1 MEEPCDHKNNKNKHM
16 KKLSIILALLIT
28 TISCKG
34 NENKPADSLS
44 IKTEQNKLKRYQLE
58 SGIIHFTSTISGNVL
73 GSTMTGAGTET
84 IYFKDWGA
92 IELKDEKS
100 SETTHIKIF
109 GKTKEETKNKHT
121 INKLDNGEWYIVDFD
136 RKEITAKRSMPID
149 MITAFH
155 PDSDAGDAGKEMI
168 KGLGGKKIG
177 EENYMGYPCEIWE
190 AMGVKQWV
198 HKHITL
204 KIETTV
210 MGITTSKKA
219 TKIEFNIAVPDKYF
233 TLPDFPIIEEE
244 SVFNNEEMNIEKGDM
259 EDINANMEMLSKL
272 TYEEW
277 KKMALADESD
287 EEMQQM
293 SEEELHQTYD
303 MIQKMVKMRK
313 GN

>member
-1 MEEPCDHKNNKNKHM
+1 M
-16 KKLSIILALLIT
+16 KKLSIILALFIV

-44 IKTEQNKLKRYQLE
+44 IKTEQNKLKRYQVE
-58 SGIIHFTSTISGNVL
+58 SGIIHFTSTISGKVL
-73 GSTMTGAGTET
+73 GSTMTGIGTEI

-109 GKTKEETKNKHT
+109 GKTKEETTTKHT
-121 INKLDNGEWYIVDFD
+121 INKLDNGQWYTVDFN
-136 RKEITAKRSMPID
+136 RKEITARRSIPID

-168 KGLGGKKIG
+168 KDLGGKKIG

-210 MGITTSKKA
+210 MGVTTSKKA
-219 TKIEFNIAVPDKYF
+219 TKIEFNIAVPDKHF
-233 TLPDFPIIEEE
+233 KLPDFPIKKEE
-244 SVFNNEEMNIEKGDM
+244 SFFDNEDMNFNMDDM
-259 EDINANMEMLSKL
+259 EDIDEKMDMLSKMSF
-272 TYEEW
+272 EEW
-277 KKMALADESD
+277 KKISLADESD
-287 EEMQQM
+287 EEMQNM
-293 SEEELHQTYD
+293 SEEELRKTYD

>member
-1 MEEPCDHKNNKNKHM
+1 M
-16 KKLSIILALLIT
+16 KKLSIILVILIV

-34 NENKPADSLS
+34 NDSKPADSLT
-44 IKTEQNKLKRYQLE
+44 IKTEQNKLKRYQIE
-58 SGIIHFTSTISGNVL
+58 SGIIHFTSTISGKVL
-73 GSTMTGAGTET
+73 GSTMTGKGTET

-109 GKTKEETKNKHT
+109 GKTKEETTNKHS
-121 INKLDNGEWYIVDFD
+121 INKLDNGEWYTVDFD
-136 RKEITAKRSMPID
+136 RKEITARRSMPID

-155 PDSDAGDAGKEMI
+155 PNSDAGDAGKEMI
-168 KGLGGKKIG
+168 KDLGGKKIG
-177 EENYMGYPCEIWE
+177 EETFMDYHCEIWE

-219 TKIEFNIAVPDKYF
+219 TKIEFNIPVPDKYF
-233 TLPDFPIIEEE
+233 KLPDFPIKKEE
-244 SVFNNEEMNIEKGDM
+244 SFFNNEDMNFNMDDMEGM
-259 EDINANMEMLSKL
+259 EDIDANMEMLSKL
-272 TYEEW
+272 SFEQW

-287 EEMQQM
+287 EEMQNM
-293 SEEELHQTYD
+293 SEEELRQTYD

>member
-1 MEEPCDHKNNKNKHM
+1 M
-16 KKLSIILALLIT
+16 KKINIILALFII

-34 NENKPADSLS
+34 NENKPADSLAVK
-44 IKTEQNKLKRYQLE
+44 IEQNKLKRYQVE
-58 SGIIHFTSTISGNVL
+58 SGIIHFTSTISGKIL
-73 GSTMTGAGTET
+73 GSTMTGTGTET

-100 SETTHIKIF
+100 SETTHIKFF
-109 GKTKEETKNKHT
+109 GKTKEETTTKHT
-121 INKLDNGEWYIVDFD
+121 VNKLDNGEWYTVNFE

-155 PDSDAGDAGKEMI
+155 PDSDAGDTGKEMV
-168 KGLGGKKIG
+168 KSLGGKKIG

-219 TKIEFNIAVPDKYF
+219 TNIEFNIAVPDKYF
-233 TLPDFPIIEEE
+233 KLPDFPIKKEE
-244 SVFNNEEMNIEKGDM
+244 SFFSNEEMNFDMDNM
-259 EDINANMEMLSKL
+259 EDMDANMDKLSKL
-272 TYEEW
+272 SFEEW
-277 KKMALADESD
+277 KKMALSDKDD
-287 EEMQQM
+287 EEMQHM
-293 SEEELHQTYD
+293 SEDELRQTYN
-303 MIQKMVKMRK
+303 MIQKMAKMRK

>member
-1 MEEPCDHKNNKNKHM
+1 M
-16 KKLSIILALLIT
+16 KKLSIILALFIV

-44 IKTEQNKLKRYQLE
+44 IKTEQNKLKRYQVE
-58 SGIIHFTSTISGNVL
+58 SGIIHFTSTISGKVL
-73 GSTMTGAGTET
+73 GSTMTGTGTEI

-109 GKTKEETKNKHT
+109 GKTKEETTTKHI
-121 INKLDNGEWYIVDFD
+121 INKLDNGEWYTVDFN
-136 RKEITAKRSMPID
+136 RKEITARRSMPID

-168 KGLGGKKIG
+168 KDLGGKKIG

-210 MGITTSKKA
+210 MGVTTSKKA
-219 TKIEFNIAVPDKYF
+219 TKIEFNIAVPDKHF
-233 TLPDFPIIEEE
+233 KLPDFPIIKEE
-244 SVFNNEEMNIEKGDM
+244 SFFDNEDMNFNMDDM
-259 EDINANMEMLSKL
+259 EDIDEKMDMLSKMSF
-272 TYEEW
+272 EEW
-277 KKMALADESD
+277 KKISLADESD
-287 EEMQQM
+287 EEMQNM
-293 SEEELHQTYD
+293 SEEELRKTYD

>member
-1 MEEPCDHKNNKNKHM
+1 M
-16 KKLSIILALLIT
+16 KKISIILALFIV

-34 NENKPADSLS
+34 NENKPVDSLAT
-44 IKTEQNKLKRYQLE
+44 KTEQNKLNRYQVE

-73 GSTMTGAGTET
+73 GSTMTGEGTET

-100 SETTHIKIF
+100 SETTQIKIF
-109 GKTKEETKNKHT
+109 GKTQNETTTKHI
-121 INKLDNGEWYIVDFD
+121 INKLDNGEWYTVDFD
-136 RKEITAKRSMPID
+136 RKEIIAKRAIPID

-177 EENYMGYPCEIWE
+177 EENYMGYQCEIWE

-198 HKHITL
+198 YKHVTL

-219 TKIEFNIAVPDKYF
+219 TNIEFNIAVPDKHF
-233 TLPDFPIIEEE
+233 KLPDFPIKKEE
-244 SVFNNEEMNIEKGDM
+244 SFFDNEDMNFDMNDM
-259 EDINANMEMLSKL
+259 EDMDANMEMLSKL

-287 EEMQQM
+287 EEMKNM
-293 SEEELHQTYD
+293 SEEELRQTYD

-313 GN
+313 GK